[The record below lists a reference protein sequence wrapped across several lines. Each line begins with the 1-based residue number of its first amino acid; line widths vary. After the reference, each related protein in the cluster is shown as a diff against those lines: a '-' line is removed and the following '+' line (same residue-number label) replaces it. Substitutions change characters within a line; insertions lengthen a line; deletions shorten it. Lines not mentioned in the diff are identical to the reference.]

1 MLIYIHNYI
10 YPTCLLYF
18 KKKMILYLLLRIIV
32 LSFLILL
39 DRLYFWFALS
49 MYLMHLWMNGKHSC
63 DKNLRQ
69 GVSPTRSWT
78 CVNLIGV
85 LIKRSASFS
94 LIEEIV
100 PPCGIRYYTQL
111 LVEDGFIIACNW
123 RYLFD
128 IWPLTIGSG
137 THKIS

>member
-1 MLIYIHNYI
+1 MSTL
-10 YPTCLLYF
+10 F
-18 KKKMILYLLLRIIV
+18 KKMILYLLLRIIV

-111 LVEDGFIIACNW
+111 SWRRVYHWHLTFNNWFRNTQNFITCIQ
-123 RYLFD
+123 RYPKLHE
-128 IWPLTIGSG
+128 IIKNNTI
-137 THKIS
+137 